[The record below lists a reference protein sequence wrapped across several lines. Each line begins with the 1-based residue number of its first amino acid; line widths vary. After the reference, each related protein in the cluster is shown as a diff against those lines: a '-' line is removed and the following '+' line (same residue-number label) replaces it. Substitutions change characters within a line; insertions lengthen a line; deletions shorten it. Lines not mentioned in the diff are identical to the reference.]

1 MKRLATALAAFILFS
16 VFGFA
21 MVNATTVAVDLTHG
35 ENSRYL
41 VSPVVDRNN
50 QSNVLAPS
58 IVEGVG
64 DMKWAYFGN
73 PDMFPNNT
81 KIKNLGENITF
92 EALKNV
98 DILILGQPTQALTS
112 EEVQAIKD
120 WFALGGKVLWI
131 AADSDHGS
139 GVQVQSVTNDLL
151 EQLGYGNLRIDL
163 CSVDDH
169 ASNAGSTFQVI
180 GHVDPDAD
188 TPFKGMITKDFLH
201 DGKVLFH
208 GPGVVAWV
216 DENGNW
222 HPLTKDSKPPLTYRI
237 VVTSGDGTII
247 EGSEPPANAYQAGD
261 SGVFTLLAA
270 QIIPLGG
277 TQSIL
282 IVSGES
288 PYGDYEPTWSPLF
301 RGVELDGPQF
311 VSNILHWAA
320 LVAKSG
326 VPENLFSV
334 SDPEGDDYGP
344 GTYTYPTD
352 AVFNKTG
359 LFDLTGLDVLKAGD
373 NYVFRFHFK
382 NLGGNPWNGP
392 NGFSLQVIEAYF
404 DFKDGGNTSAI
415 KLADN
420 GPGANVKFNR
430 PWDVALRVTGWTKK
444 LVLSNGTVLENI
456 EVFTDLEENTIN
468 VLVPVKYFGGNFNP
482 ENIRMAVLV
491 GSQDGFGVDEW
502 RDVQVEAEEWR
513 IGGGD
518 SDAII
523 AGVAP
528 RVMDLLVPEWFHPTQ
543 EEQLSSYDPENGKRA
558 TVMMVTPIEST
569 PTTTTTSTT
578 TTTTSQQ
585 TTTTTTTTTSQVST
599 TTTTSSTTTTTTTST
614 TGSTTTTSTT
624 SEGGGIC
631 GPAALIGLAI
641 IPLLL
646 RRH

>member
-1 MKRLATALAAFILFS
+1 MRKVATIIVAFVLFS

-21 MVNATTVAVDLTHG
+21 LASATTVAVDLTHG
-35 ENSRYL
+35 ENTKYL
-41 VSPVVDRNN
+41 VDPVVDQSN
-50 QSNVLAPS
+50 QSHILAPS

-64 DMKWAYFGN
+64 DMQWAYFGN

-81 KIKNLGENITF
+81 KIKNLGDTITAD
-92 EALKNV
+92 ALKDV
-98 DILILGQPTQALTS
+98 DILILGQPTSPFTP
-112 EEVQAIKD
+112 EEIQAIKD
-120 WFALGGKVLWI
+120 WFAQGGKVLWI
-131 AADSDHGS
+131 AADSDYRN
-139 GVQVQSVTNDLL
+139 GVKAQDATNNFL

-222 HPLTKDSKPPLTYRI
+222 HPLTEDSKPPLTYRI
-237 VVTSGDGTII
+237 VVTSEDGII
-247 EGSEPPANAYQAGD
+247 VENSAPSANAYIAND
-261 SGVFTLLAA
+261 TGVFTLLAA
-270 QIIPLGG
+270 QVVPLGG

-288 PYGDYEPTWSPLF
+288 PYGAYKPIWSPLF
-301 RGVELDGPQF
+301 RGVNLDGPQF

-334 SDPEGDDYGP
+334 PDPEGDDHGP

-373 NYVFRFHFK
+373 KYVFSFHLK
-382 NLGGNPWNGP
+382 NLGGNPWSGV

-404 DFKDGGNTSAI
+404 DFKEGGNTSAI
-415 KLADN
+415 KLDEK
-420 GPGANVKFNR
+420 GPGSNVDLDPDH
-430 PWDVALRVTGWTKK
+430 PWDLAFRVTGWSKK
-444 LVLSNGTVLENI
+444 LVLPNGTVLEDI
-456 EVFTDLEENTIN
+456 DVFADLDENTIN
-468 VLVPVKYFGGNFNP
+468 VLVPAKYFGEDLNA

-502 RDVQVEAEEWR
+502 RDVQVEAGS
-513 IGGGD
+513 GGLV
-518 SDAII
+518 
-523 AGVAP
+523 VATLMP
-528 RVMDLLVPEWFHPTQ
+528 
-543 EEQLSSYDPENGKRA
+543 S
-558 TVMMVTPIEST
+558 
-569 PTTTTTSTT
+569 
-578 TTTTSQQ
+578 
-585 TTTTTTTTTSQVST
+585 
-599 TTTTSSTTTTTTTST
+599 
-614 TGSTTTTSTT
+614 
-624 SEGGGIC
+624 
-631 GPAALIGLAI
+631 
-641 IPLLL
+641 
-646 RRH
+646 